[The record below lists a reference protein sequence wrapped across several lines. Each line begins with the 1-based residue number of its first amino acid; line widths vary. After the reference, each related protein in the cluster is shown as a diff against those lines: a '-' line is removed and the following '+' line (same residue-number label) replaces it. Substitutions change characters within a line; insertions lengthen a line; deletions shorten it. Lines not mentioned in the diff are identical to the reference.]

1 MYLFTFINIFWQIIR
16 WSVITVASL
25 LLNLQHKY
33 LSHFNIS
40 WPAFFRGCL
49 SNQRHWR
56 RDTHLNY
63 HFLLPSQT
71 SHIFKVVLF
80 YFCCHSSRV
89 SRDANNAFAQTVQPA
104 PRIYSRLP
112 TRALQIIR
120 INNFY
125 FCARFGITSDPCTSV
140 VTLQRVA
147 ATSEGGHHI
156 TGPALKLYSNPIVFY
171 SLNSDDLELRPRAT
185 GVKEHRRQCVSF
197 FTSSPIWK

>member
-1 MYLFTFINIFWQIIR
+1 M
-16 WSVITVASL
+16 
-25 LLNLQHKY
+25 
-33 LSHFNIS
+33 
-40 WPAFFRGCL
+40 

-56 RDTHLNY
+56 RDTHPNY

-104 PRIYSRLP
+104 PRIYSKLP
-112 TRALQIIR
+112 TRALQIIP
-120 INNFY
+120 IDNFY

-156 TGPALKLYSNPIVFY
+156 RGPRIITPFKFHCLLI
-171 SLNSDDLELRPRAT
+171 DRPSRPWT
-185 GVKEHRRQCVSF
+185 LPPRHRRQGVPSTRREVS
-197 FTSSPIWK
+197 PAP